1 MEYVVPDLSRIENV
15 VISRTGIG
23 GSIPDLVDND
33 SLRNLKELDTAFTDL
48 SGSLPESLSV
58 ASDLV
63 NLQLGGPRALWTG
76 YVVESCNSFVMVGKN
91 QKKSHMSIS
100 YPFLLFQVPC
110 HLPRCSLPDW
120 SLFRSRI

>member
-76 YVVESCNSFVMVGKN
+76 YVVESCNSCVMVGKN
-91 QKKSHMSIS
+91 QKSLIC
-100 YPFLLFQVPC
+100 PFHTHFV
-110 HLPRCSLPDW
+110 S
-120 SLFRSRI
+120 